1 MLQRIGSS
9 ARKDIEEMLGS
20 KVLLKLFVK
29 VTRDWVSRERQLSEF
44 GY

>member
-1 MLQRIGSS
+1 MLTKIGSR
-9 ARKDIEEMLGS
+9 AREDIEQMTGH

-29 VTRDWVSRERQLSEF
+29 VTRDWVDRPGTLNEF